1 MEGVLITMQ
10 QAIELDDGMMA
21 YPTCSIGVAWG
32 LPGDPPNSV
41 LARADAA
48 MYRAKERGRN
58 RVEFYDE
65 IQAVAATAQLRLMG
79 ELHHALDHQ
88 EFVLLYQP
96 VVDLS
101 SGETLGFEALIRWRH
116 PTRGLLLPGDFI
128 DAAEES
134 GLIVPIGTWVIEE
147 ALGQLASL
155 DRALPGNQLT
165 MSVNVAARQVSEDLV
180 GVLEDAL
187 RRTGADPSRLWLE
200 ITESTLMTDTRL
212 ATSVLSEIRRTG
224 VRITVDDF
232 GTGYSSMTYLQ
243 RFPVAG
249 IKVDRSFVDGLGR
262 HDHAHAICQAVVS
275 LGHALDLHVVAEG
288 VETRVQ
294 REALGAMGCQLAQG
308 YLFGRPQTAE
318 SVIEAVCNA
327 DARRQAAA
335 AVEAP

>member
-1 MEGVLITMQ
+1 
-10 QAIELDDGMMA
+10 
-21 YPTCSIGVAWG
+21 
-32 LPGDPPNSV
+32 
-41 LARADAA
+41 

-96 VVDLS
+96 VVDLAT
-101 SGETLGFEALIRWRH
+101 GDTLGFEALIRWRH
-116 PTRGLLLPGDFI
+116 PERGLVLPGDFI
-128 DAAEES
+128 EAAEES
-134 GLIVPIGTWVIEE
+134 GLIVPMGSWVIEE
-147 ALGQLASL
+147 ALAQLAEF
-155 DRALPGNQLT
+155 DRALPGNELT
-165 MSVNVAARQVSEDLV
+165 MSVNVAARQVSEDLI
-180 GVLEDAL
+180 GVVEDAL
-187 RRTGADPSRLWLE
+187 TRTGGDPSRLWLE

-212 ATSVLSEIRRTG
+212 ATSVLSDIRRTG

-262 HDHAHAICQAVVS
+262 HAHAQAICQAVVS

-288 VETRVQ
+288 VETLVQ
-294 REALGAMGCQLAQG
+294 RNALCEMGCQLAQG
-308 YLFGRPQTAE
+308 YLFGRPE
-318 SVIEAVCNA
+318 SADAVIQRLSSSRAHAIEAREVHS
-327 DARRQAAA
+327 
-335 AVEAP
+335 